1 MNFLKYGLGLIV
13 ILGIVLAFNWGNIQR
28 LIRVKALFDAD
39 KIVHNFS
46 NMDGLL
52 YVTPLPK
59 SGSEHEWPLALA
71 PLPETYLDRGKEKST
86 KAMLEELSTTALV
99 VVKDG
104 AIVFEGYYQGT
115 GKDDLRISW
124 SMSKSFVSALTGL
137 ALERGDIESLDDPVT
152 KYAPSL
158 KGSAYD
164 GVSLRNVMNMAS
176 GIEFNEDYLDPK
188 SDINKMGTVLAVGGS
203 LDKFAAKQ
211 KNIARPAG
219 EAWQYCSIDTHV
231 ISMVLRAATDMT
243 LQEYFIE
250 NLWSKIGASADATYS
265 TDSKGNAFALGGLNV
280 RTRDYAL
287 FGELFR
293 NEGKRGDTQIIP
305 AGWVKKSTQPSAP
318 PMVEGHNATEDGA
331 EFGYGYQWWMPPN
344 ADGEYYAVGVYGQ
357 YIYVNP
363 KAGIVIAKNA
373 THREFMEADETGE
386 GYMAQNLTMFRA
398 IAEHYSDWERQ

>member
-1 MNFLKYGLGLIV
+1 MSILKIGLGVIIV
-13 ILGIVLAFNWGNIQR
+13 LGIILAFNWGNIQR
-28 LIRVKALFDAD
+28 LIRVKSLFDAD
-39 KIVHNFS
+39 DIVYNFS
-46 NMDGLL
+46 HMGGLL
-52 YVTPLPK
+52 FADLLPR
-59 SGSEHEWPLALA
+59 SGTEHIWPTALT
-71 PLPETYLDRGKEKST
+71 PLPETYLDRGKEKNT
-86 KAMLEELSTTALV
+86 EAMLQELSTTALV

-104 AIVFEGYYQGT
+104 TIVFEDYYLGT
-115 GKDDLRISW
+115 SQEDLRISW

-152 KYAPSL
+152 KYVPNL

-176 GIEFNEDYLDPK
+176 GIEFDEDYLDPK

-203 LDKFAAKQ
+203 LDEFAAKQ

-243 LQEYFIE
+243 LQDYFVE
-250 NLWSKIGASADATYS
+250 NLWSKIGASGDAAYS

-293 NEGKRGDTQIIP
+293 NEGRRGNTQIIP
-305 AGWVKKSTQPSAP
+305 ADWVRTSTQASAP
-318 PMVEGHNATEDGA
+318 PMVDGHNGTQDGA
-331 EFGYGYQWWMPPN
+331 EFGYGYQWWIPPN

-373 THREFMEADETGE
+373 AHREFMEADETGE
-386 GYMAQNLTMFRA
+386 GYMAQNITMFRA
-398 IAEHYSDWERQ
+398 IAAHYSDWERE

>member
-59 SGSEHEWPLALA
+59 SGAVHEWPLALA

-104 AIVFEGYYQGT
+104 AIVFEDYYQGT

-137 ALERGDIESLDDPVT
+137 ALQRGDIESLDDPVT

-293 NEGKRGDTQIIP
+293 NEGRRGDTQIIP
-305 AGWVKKSTQPSAP
+305 ADWVRVSTQPSAP
-318 PMVEGHNATEDGA
+318 PMLEGHNATEDGS
-331 EFGYGYQWWMPPN
+331 EFGYGYQWWTPPN
-344 ADGEYYAVGVYGQ
+344 SDGEYYAVGVYGQ

-373 THREFMEADETGE
+373 AHREFMEADETGE